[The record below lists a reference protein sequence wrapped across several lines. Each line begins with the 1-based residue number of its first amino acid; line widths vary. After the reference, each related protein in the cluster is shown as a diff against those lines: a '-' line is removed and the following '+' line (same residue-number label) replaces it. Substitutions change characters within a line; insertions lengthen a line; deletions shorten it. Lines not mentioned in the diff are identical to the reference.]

1 MPKTAI
7 AIRHLD
13 FEDLGYFEEVLEAY
27 GYKVH
32 YYEAGVD
39 GLWTIDPMRTSLVV
53 ILGGPM
59 GVYEREQ
66 YPFLTE
72 ELQFIRERI
81 AVGAPLLGIC
91 LGAQLIAHALG
102 ARVYPGPAK
111 EIGLSPI
118 RLTAAGESSPLS
130 TMAADDPVLHWHG
143 DTFDL
148 PSGATLLASTDAY
161 PHQAFSFGRHVLALQ
176 FHLEAGERIGEWIG
190 GHADELR
197 AASVDGSDLRTRVLN
212 AAPTMKQAA
221 ENVFSNWLA
230 KFEPNPE
237 LSNQERAKS
246 RPLHT
251 ITTTT
256 AAHRS
261 SPTHNGGGKE
271 REAVR
276 LDDASD
282 LQR

>member
-13 FEDLGYFEEVLEAY
+13 FEDLGYFEEVLHAH

-39 GLWTIDPMRTSLVV
+39 DLWTIDPTRTSLVV

-59 GVYEREQ
+59 GVYERER

-118 RLTAAGESSPLS
+118 RLTAAGHISPLA
-130 TMAADDPVLHWHG
+130 TMAAADPVLHWHG

-197 AASVDGSDLRTRVLN
+197 TAGVDGSDLRTRVLN
-212 AAPTMKQAA
+212 AAPAMKQAA
-221 ENVFSNWLA
+221 RGVLSNWLA
-230 KFEPNPE
+230 KVEPNPE
-237 LSNQERAKS
+237 LSNQGRAKS
-246 RPLHT
+246 RPLNT
-251 ITTTT
+251 MNTTT
-256 AAHRS
+256 AAHRISPADS
-261 SPTHNGGGKE
+261 SGGNE
-271 REAVR
+271 REASR
-276 LDDASD
+276 LNDASD
-282 LQR
+282 FRR